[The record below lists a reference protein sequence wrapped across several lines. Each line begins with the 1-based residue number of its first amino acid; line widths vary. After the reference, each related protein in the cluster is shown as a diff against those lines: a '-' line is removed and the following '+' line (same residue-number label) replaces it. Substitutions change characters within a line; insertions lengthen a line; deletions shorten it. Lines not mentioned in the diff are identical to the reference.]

1 MLACRG
7 RSLADAYREPMLARF
22 PLNPILPAKD
32 GPRAE
37 AFYRDVLGLDQLS
50 PPGMDPM
57 AFSAG
62 NRSMIVLSE
71 LPDRVPPAYP
81 VVAFLVEGIDE
92 LVTGLAERGVEFVD
106 PQPASF
112 QGTEGVIEGSV
123 INFGPVKSTW
133 LRDSE
138 DNILALNELATSTGS

>member
-1 MLACRG
+1 V
-7 RSLADAYREPMLARF
+7 LARF
-22 PLNPILPAKD
+22 PLNPILPAQD

-50 PPGMDPM
+50 APGSDPM

-62 NRSMIVLSE
+62 NGSMIVLSE
-71 LPDRVPPAYP
+71 LPDRTPPAYP
-81 VVAFLVEGIDE
+81 VVAFLVEGIE
-92 LVTGLAERGVEFVD
+92 RLVGGLAERGVEFVD

-112 QGTEGVIEGSV
+112 AGNEGVITGR
-123 INFGPVKSTW
+123 IIDFGPVKSTW

-138 DNILALNELATSTGS
+138 GNILALNELTATRDA